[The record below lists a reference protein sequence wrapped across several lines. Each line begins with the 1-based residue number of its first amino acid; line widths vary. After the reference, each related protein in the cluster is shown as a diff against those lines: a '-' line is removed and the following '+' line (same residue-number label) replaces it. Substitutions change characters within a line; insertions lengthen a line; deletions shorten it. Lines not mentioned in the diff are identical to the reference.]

1 MPGVMAAALAGVLV
15 AGCAAGASA
24 PATAGSTAGRQTSS
38 ATATGLAL
46 ATLPDLTLPRLG
58 VAGSERLPAVP
69 AGTPTV
75 INLWA
80 SWCTPCQQ
88 ELPSLQ
94 AVADS
99 AGPRLRFLGVLTKDG
114 GDGWRQTVQE
124 TAVRYPSVRD
134 DDGELLARLRVPP
147 ALPVTVLVRGDGSVT
162 GVYQGP
168 ALTQPA
174 LRQLVA
180 ERLGVAL

>member
-24 PATAGSTAGRQTSS
+24 PATAGSTAGRPTSS

-99 AGPRLRFLGVLTKDG
+99 AGRRLRFLGVLTKDG

-134 DDGELLARLRVPP
+134 DDGELLTRLRVPP
-147 ALPVTVLVRGDGSVT
+147 ALPVTVLVRGDGSVA
-162 GVYQGP
+162 GVYEGP